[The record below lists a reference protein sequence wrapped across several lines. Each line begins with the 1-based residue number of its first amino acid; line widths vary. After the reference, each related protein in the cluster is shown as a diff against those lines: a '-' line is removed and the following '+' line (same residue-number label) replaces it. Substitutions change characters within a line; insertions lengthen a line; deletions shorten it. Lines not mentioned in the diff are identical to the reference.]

1 MTSIDGPSGIRRIIP
16 AIVATI
22 VATLLAAVGVAIA
35 AAPAHAEPDLVE
47 TTLSM
52 TTDPQVPG
60 SAVLR
65 AEMVGSYVTSGGVIP
80 AGLWSFQVADDS
92 GAMLFETEVAQPADG
107 PTFVEVVWPDVPP
120 GVSASGIVLFQP
132 SESSESVEFA
142 GATASF
148 TSEGVSADATD
159 VRLSQT
165 APTQTEDRSSDPF
178 TVWLGILVAASLL
191 IAAVGILLLVRR
203 DRRPAGGRA

>member
-1 MTSIDGPSGIRRIIP
+1 
-16 AIVATI
+16 
-22 VATLLAAVGVAIA
+22 
-35 AAPAHAEPDLVE
+35 
-47 TTLSM
+47 
-52 TTDPQVPG
+52 
-60 SAVLR
+60 
-65 AEMVGSYVTSGGVIP
+65 MVGSYVASGGVIP

-107 PTFVEVVWPDVPP
+107 PTSVEVVWSDVPP

-132 SESSESVEFA
+132 SETSGAVEFA

-148 TSEGVSADATD
+148 TSEGASADATD

-165 APTQTEDRSSDPF
+165 APTQTAELSSDPF

-191 IAAVGILLLVRR
+191 IAAIGILLLVRR
-203 DRRPAGGRA
+203 DRRPAGGRT